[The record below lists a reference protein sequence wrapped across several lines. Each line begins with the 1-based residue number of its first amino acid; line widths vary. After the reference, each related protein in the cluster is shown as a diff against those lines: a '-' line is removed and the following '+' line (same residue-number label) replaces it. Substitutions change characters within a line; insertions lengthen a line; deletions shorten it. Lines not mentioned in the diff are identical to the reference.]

1 MTAILLL
8 AGCLL
13 AGLIIARAAN
23 TVTGVTTQEN
33 EARNLAVFL
42 LFVAVVALGG
52 LAVFGGGATP

>member
-23 TVTGVTTQEN
+23 TVTGVTTEEN
-33 EARNLAVFL
+33 EGRNLAVFILFL
-42 LFVAVVALGG
+42 LVTALGG
-52 LAVFGGGATP
+52 LAVFGGSS